1 MHSALQSQVEKL
13 SLGEPIEYEQ
23 LRVIPI
29 VGPPTGPETR
39 PLSEAIKEGRAEVV
53 EVSQSGEVAR
63 LLVLNPSD
71 DLLLGLDGEELIGA
85 KQNRIL
91 NATILVPPKSEVV
104 IPVSC
109 IEVGR
114 WGYKSERF
122 SSKSRVIPSSM
133 RGAKAERMAFRLA
146 ENDEYDAVQSEIWN
160 DVAAYAC
167 EREVRSETGALSD
180 ALDRDSEQVEE
191 YVEGVRAEDD
201 WVGFAAYIEGE
212 LAGID
217 VFGQPSSCKA
227 AHERLMRSY
236 GHETVRRSDRLNKA
250 KKVHPADTD
259 PLAFIRSLLSEPPS
273 THDAP
278 GVGNDLRYRGRGA
291 QVAALMYEEELVHLM
306 ALPTPQETI
315 G

>member
-1 MHSALQSQVEKL
+1 MHSELMSQVEKL
-13 SLGEPIEYEQ
+13 STGTPVEYGNLRIVPI
-23 LRVIPI
+23 I
-29 VGPPTGPETR
+29 GPPAGPATT
-39 PLSEAIKEGRAEVV
+39 PLNEAIKEGRAEVV
-53 EVSQSGEVAR
+53 EVSEAGEVAR

-71 DLLLGLDGEELIGA
+71 ALLLGLDGEELIGA

-91 NATILVPPKSEVV
+91 NTTILVPPQSEVV

-114 WGYKSERF
+114 WGYKSRRF
-122 SSKSRVIPSSM
+122 SSKSRVIPASM

-160 DVAAYAC
+160 DVARYSNA
-167 EREVRSETGALSD
+167 REVSSETGALTD
-180 ALDRDSEQVEE
+180 VLDRDSEQVEE

-217 VFGQPSSCKA
+217 VFGQPASCAA

-236 GHETVRRSDRLNKA
+236 GHETVLRSERSDRGRRQP
-250 KKVHPADTD
+250 HTEDD
-259 PLAFIRSLLSEPPS
+259 PIAFIRTVLSRPPS
-273 THDAP
+273 VHESP
-278 GVGNDLRYRGRGA
+278 GVGDDLRYRGERA
-291 QVAALMYEEELVHLM
+291 QGAALMYEDTLVHLM
-306 ALPTPQETI
+306 ALPT
-315 G
+315 